1 MNFKEMIE
9 KVESSNEFK
18 EWKTTHEN
26 FYLAHF
32 FMMAEEGTGWQL
44 GYSDGDKVATFHV
57 DTLELVPEQEVY
69 KKPESKISALNLD
82 NLTLE
87 YDEVKKIFDE
97 TIQKEYSKELLFK
110 TIVLVQNTEEDLYNI
125 TGLTRT
131 FKTLNVKINMKGEV
145 ISHNLNEL
153 VSKG

>member
-1 MNFKEMIE
+1 MNFKEMID
-9 KVESSNEFK
+9 KVESSEVFK
-18 EWKTTHEN
+18 EWKNTHEN
-26 FYLAHF
+26 YKLAHF
-32 FMMAEEGTGWQL
+32 FMMAEEGTGWQI

-69 KKPESKISALNLD
+69 KEPDSKINALNLD

-87 YDEVKKIFDE
+87 YEEAKKIFDE
-97 TIQKEYSKELLFK
+97 LVKKEYSQEQIFK
-110 TIVLVQNTEEDLYNI
+110 TIVLVQNTEDDIYNI

-145 ISHNLNEL
+145 LSHNLSEL

>member
-18 EWKTTHEN
+18 EWKTTHEDY
-26 FYLAHF
+26 YLAHF

-44 GYSDGDKVATFHV
+44 GYSNGDKVATFHV
-57 DTLELVPEQEVY
+57 DPIQLVPEQEVY
-69 KKPESKISALNLD
+69 KKPESKINALNLD
-82 NLTLE
+82 NLTIE
-87 YDEVKKIFDE
+87 YEEAKKIFDE
-97 TIQKEYSKELLFK
+97 TIQKEYPQEQLFK
-110 TIVLVQNTEEDLYNI
+110 TIVLVQNTEEDMYNI

-145 ISHNLNEL
+145 ISHKLSEL
-153 VSKG
+153 VSQG